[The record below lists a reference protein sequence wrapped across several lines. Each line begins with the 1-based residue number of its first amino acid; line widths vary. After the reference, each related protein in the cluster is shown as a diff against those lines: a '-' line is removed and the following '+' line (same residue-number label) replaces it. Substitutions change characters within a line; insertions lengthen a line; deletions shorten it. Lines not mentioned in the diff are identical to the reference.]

1 MSIQPYGFRVG
12 RKYFANSLTCIITKN
27 IYVAMYIIILCILS
41 FCRLTK
47 MDQIIKHF
55 YADLVKTLPMDDPC
69 FRSMLY
75 SADLLP
81 GNLKDEVKSM
91 PTRADKAEHFLDHG
105 INNDTAKFLKL
116 FEVLKKSDDNS
127 VIRLT
132 EQLRNKINL
141 QAVGSET
148 KGFYFYCKILCLY
161 S

>member
-1 MSIQPYGFRVG
+1 
-12 RKYFANSLTCIITKN
+12 
-27 IYVAMYIIILCILS
+27 
-41 FCRLTK
+41 

-141 QAVGSET
+141 HAIGSET
-148 KGFYFYCKILCLY
+148 KGFYFHCKILCLY